1 MPKYLAMAKF
11 SAEALKGLRAA
22 GAAKRVEVNRT
33 AIESL
38 GGKLECYYYAFGD
51 HDVYAV
57 IDLPDDEAATAASL
71 TVNETGLISVQVVK
85 LLTAEQV
92 DDALSRSPNY
102 QPPTSS

>member
-11 SAEALKGLRAA
+11 TADALKGLRAA

-38 GGKLECYYYAFGD
+38 GGKLECYYYAFGE

-57 IDLPDDEAATAASL
+57 IDLPDDEAAAAASI
-71 TVNETGLISVQVVK
+71 TVNQTGLIAVQVVK

-92 DDALSRSPNY
+92 DDALGRSPNY
-102 QPPTSS
+102 QPPTP

>member
-11 SAEALKGLRAA
+11 SADAVKGLRAA

-38 GGKLECYYYAFGD
+38 GGKLECYYYAFGEQ
-51 HDVYAV
+51 DVYAV
-57 IDLPDDEAATAASL
+57 IDLPDDEAAAAASL
-71 TVNETGLISVQVVK
+71 TVNETGLISVRVVK
-85 LLTAEQV
+85 LLTAEQI

-102 QPPTSS
+102 QPPTT